1 ESPRV
6 NAFRRNG
13 LRRPA
18 HKILD
23 IETSAAAGL
32 RAGEKDSAAI
42 GEPTGSI
49 VMDRIMSD
57 LLCLPRAGGQ
67 EHKLCGGSQ
76 RRGDGPFAV
85 GREGVG
91 LAAAEPD
98 GGGIVHL
105 PQVDGVLAAASLA
118 CFDKEKRF
126 SVR

>member
-1 ESPRV
+1 DRLLAQGKSGDGPRVSASQRVEIALLVRSDPGNRPAVRGQGESPRV

-76 RRGDGPFAV
+76 RR
-85 GREGVG
+85 
-91 LAAAEPD
+91 
-98 GGGIVHL
+98 
-105 PQVDGVLAAASLA
+105 
-118 CFDKEKRF
+118 
-126 SVR
+126 